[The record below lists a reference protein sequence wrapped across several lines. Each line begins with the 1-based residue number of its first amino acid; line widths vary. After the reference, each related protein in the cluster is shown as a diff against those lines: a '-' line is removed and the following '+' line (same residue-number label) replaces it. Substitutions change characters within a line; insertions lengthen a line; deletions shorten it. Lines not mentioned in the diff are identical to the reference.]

1 MTNVHFRMDW
11 SLICV
16 KKKKVE
22 GGEGF
27 QKYKWRNHEYKRPK
41 KEDGAS
47 GKKTE
52 DETENQLHW
61 KQEK

>member
-1 MTNVHFRMDW
+1 MTNVHFRMDGR
-11 SLICV
+11 LICV
-16 KKKKVE
+16 KKKR
-22 GGEGF
+22 GGF
-27 QKYKWRNHEYKRPK
+27 QKYKWQNHEYKRPK